1 MRDREISV
9 EQEHL
14 DRVYRRL
21 EEKIHEAEFLMNDA
35 AKRGQ
40 VGTPG
45 ALAERDAQVFR
56 AGIHLNRLNNEF
68 EDFLFGRIDLLLGKD
83 GKKGPD
89 GAYTAVEP
97 AEGAVRDDGTADIAE
112 TLHIG
117 RIGVLDSE
125 YAPLVIDWR
134 APAAAPFYRSTPVD
148 PGRVVRRRVIRS
160 KGRRVLGVEDDLMRP
175 ELKAFLDGGELA
187 VIGDGALMAALGQ
200 ARSHTMRDI
209 VASIQAEQDL
219 VIRAPAASVTYVEG
233 GPGTGKTAVALHR
246 AAYLLY
252 QDRRRYSGGILIVS
266 PTPLL
271 VAYTEGVLPSLG
283 EEGQVAIRAIGSLVD
298 GAEATLYDSP
308 STARAKGSYRM
319 LRVLRK
325 AARGALEL
333 GPAGMLG
340 GADGSGT
347 GAGGGSASGSGASGA
362 DASGA
367 GAGGA
372 DASGTGTG
380 GANGTRS
387 GRSAGNGT
395 GSEMSGAEASGTG
408 VGGANGTRSG
418 RSAGNG
424 TGSEMSGADASGS
437 EAGEAE
443 ASGSGTSGA
452 DASGTGTSG
461 AYGTRS
467 GRSGANGAGAGNG
480 SGVGTA
486 AANGRGSG
494 TAPASSGSASAT
506 APTQLSFG
514 DDGDGESPAAP
525 APVGP
530 PTRLRV
536 VAFGRRLEL
545 EAAELERIRRNALG
559 GTAPVNLL
567 RPRAR
572 KLLLDALW
580 AQSGAATRH
589 TDPEL
594 AAELRSS
601 FDEDVTSED
610 SFIAFLDAWWPE
622 LTPRAVLAAMA
633 DERRLGRWARRIL
646 NPGEVRRVARSLRRD
661 GHSVHDIAM
670 LDELQAILGTPAR
683 PRKKRE
689 LDPLDQLT
697 GLEELM
703 PVREESQRER
713 AERLAQERTEY
724 AHVIVD
730 EAQDLT
736 PMQWR
741 MVGRRGRHA
750 TWTVV
755 GDPAQSSWSDPD
767 EAAEARD
774 EALGTRP
781 RRRFELTV
789 NYRNPAEI
797 AELAAKVLALAMPG
811 SKAPSAVRS
820 TGVEPRF
827 TVVQKSLGETVRA
840 EAARLLDLV
849 DGTVGVVVAMQRR
862 EEAARWL
869 AGLGE
874 RVVALGSLEAK
885 GLEYDAT
892 VVVSPAEIADE
903 SPAGLRVLYVA
914 LTRAT
919 QQLTVV
925 SADRDQPDGSGVPDL
940 LRD

>member
-1 MRDREISV
+1 MAAQVQHSAVGSEQDAQDSVRDREISV
-9 EQEHL
+9 EQAHL

-35 AKRGQ
+35 AQRGQ

-56 AGIHLNRLNNEF
+56 AGVHLNRLNNEF

-97 AEGAVRDDGTADIAE
+97 AEGAVREDNTADIAE

-117 RIGVLDSE
+117 RIGVLDAE

-134 APAAAPFYRSTPVD
+134 APAAAPFYRATPVE

-175 ELKAFLDGGELA
+175 ALTARLDGRELP

-200 ARSHTMRDI
+200 ARGHTMRDI
-209 VASIQAEQDL
+209 VSSIQAEQDL
-219 VIRAPAASVTYVEG
+219 VIRAPAASITYVEG

-252 QDRRRYSGGILIVS
+252 QDRRRYAGGILIVS

-298 GAEATLYDSP
+298 GVEATLYDSP
-308 STARAKGSYRM
+308 SVARAKGSYRM
-319 LRVLRK
+319 LKVLRK

-333 GPAGMLG
+333 GAAVPVDPEEDDDDTPR
-340 GADGSGT
+340 GAVD
-347 GAGGGSASGSGASGA
+347 
-362 DASGA
+362 
-367 GAGGA
+367 
-372 DASGTGTG
+372 
-380 GANGTRS
+380 
-387 GRSAGNGT
+387 
-395 GSEMSGAEASGTG
+395 
-408 VGGANGTRSG
+408 
-418 RSAGNG
+418 
-424 TGSEMSGADASGS
+424 
-437 EAGEAE
+437 
-443 ASGSGTSGA
+443 
-452 DASGTGTSG
+452 
-461 AYGTRS
+461 
-467 GRSGANGAGAGNG
+467 
-480 SGVGTA
+480 
-486 AANGRGSG
+486 
-494 TAPASSGSASAT
+494 
-506 APTQLSFG
+506 
-514 DDGDGESPAAP
+514 
-525 APVGP
+525 

-545 EAAELERIRRNALG
+545 EAAELDRVRRTALG

-580 AQSGAATRH
+580 SKSGAGSRH

-601 FDEDVTSED
+601 FDEDITGED
-610 SFIAFLDAWWPE
+610 AFIGFLDAWWPE
-622 LTPRAVLAAMA
+622 LTPARVLDAMA
-633 DERRLGRWARRIL
+633 DEKRLGRWARRIL
-646 NPGEVRRVARSLRRD
+646 NPGEVRKVARSLKRD
-661 GHSVHDIAM
+661 GRTVHDIAL
-670 LDELQAILGTPAR
+670 LDELQAILGVPAR
-683 PRKKRE
+683 PRRKRE

-697 GLEELM
+697 GLDELM
-703 PVREESQRER
+703 PVREETQRER

-774 EALGTRP
+774 EALGSRP
-781 RRRFELTV
+781 RRRFQLTV

-797 AELAAKVLALAMPG
+797 AELAARVLALAMPG
-811 SKAPSAVRS
+811 AESPRAVRS

-827 TVVQKSLGETVRA
+827 TLVGESLQTAVRA
-840 EAARLLDLV
+840 EAERLLGLV
-849 DGTVGVVVAMQRR
+849 DGTVGVVVAMNRR
-862 EEAARWL
+862 EEARRWL
-869 AGLGE
+869 AGLGD

-925 SADRDQPDGSGVPDL
+925 SGERDEPDAAEVPDL

>member
-1 MRDREISV
+1 
-9 EQEHL
+9 
-14 DRVYRRL
+14 
-21 EEKIHEAEFLMNDA
+21 MNDA

-68 EDFLFGRIDLLLGKD
+68 EDFLFGRIDLLPGKD
-83 GKKGPD
+83 GQKGPD

-97 AEGAVRDDGTADIAE
+97 AEGAVRPDNTADIAE

-117 RIGVLDSE
+117 RIGVLDQE

-175 ELKAFLDGGELA
+175 EIKALLDGRELP

-200 ARSHTMRDI
+200 ARTHTMRDI

-252 QDRRRYSGGILIVS
+252 QDRRRYAGGILIVS

-298 GAEATLYDSP
+298 GAEATLYDAP
-308 STARAKGSYRM
+308 AVARAKGSYRM
-319 LRVLRK
+319 LKVLRK
-325 AARGALEL
+325 AARGALEA
-333 GPAGMLG
+333 GSGGATRADAPAGQLTLDDPDPG
-340 GADGSGT
+340 
-347 GAGGGSASGSGASGA
+347 
-362 DASGA
+362 
-367 GAGGA
+367 
-372 DASGTGTG
+372 
-380 GANGTRS
+380 
-387 GRSAGNGT
+387 
-395 GSEMSGAEASGTG
+395 
-408 VGGANGTRSG
+408 
-418 RSAGNG
+418 
-424 TGSEMSGADASGS
+424 
-437 EAGEAE
+437 
-443 ASGSGTSGA
+443 
-452 DASGTGTSG
+452 
-461 AYGTRS
+461 
-467 GRSGANGAGAGNG
+467 
-480 SGVGTA
+480 
-486 AANGRGSG
+486 
-494 TAPASSGSASAT
+494 PQ
-506 APTQLSFG
+506 APT
-514 DDGDGESPAAP
+514 
-525 APVGP
+525 GP

-545 EAAELERIRRNALG
+545 EAGELDGIRQNVLS
-559 GTAPVNLL
+559 GTAPVNML

-580 AQSGAATRH
+580 SRSGAGGRH

-601 FDEDVTSED
+601 FDEDVSAED
-610 SFIAFLDAWWPE
+610 SFVEFLDAWWPE
-622 LTPRAVLAAMA
+622 LTPKAVLDAMA

-661 GHSVHDIAM
+661 GLSVHDIAM
-670 LDELQAILGTPAR
+670 LDELQSILGTPAR
-683 PRKKRE
+683 PRRRRE
-689 LDPLDQLT
+689 ADPLDLLT

-713 AERLAQERTEY
+713 AERLAQERVEY

-774 EALGTRP
+774 EALGSRP
-781 RRRFELTV
+781 RRRFQLTV

-811 SKAPSAVRS
+811 AESPSAVRS
-820 TGVEPRF
+820 TGVQPRF
-827 TVVQKSLGETVRA
+827 AAVPARESLAKTVRA

-849 DGTVGVVVAMQRR
+849 DGTVGVVVAMNRR
-862 EEAARWL
+862 EEARRWL
-869 AGLGE
+869 AGLGD

-925 SADRDQPDGSGVPDL
+925 SAERDAPDGEGVPDL

>member
-1 MRDREISV
+1 MAAQEAVDTVRDREIGV

-14 DRVYRRL
+14 DQVYRRL

-35 AKRGQ
+35 AQRGQ

-68 EDFLFGRIDLLLGKD
+68 EDFLFGRIDLLYGKD

-89 GAYTAVEP
+89 GAYTSVEP
-97 AEGAVRDDGTADIAE
+97 AEDAVRPDNTADIGE

-117 RIGVLDSE
+117 RIGVLDSD
-125 YAPLVIDWR
+125 YSPLVIDWR

-175 ELKAFLDGGELA
+175 ELRATLDGRELP

-209 VASIQAEQDL
+209 VSSIQAEQDL

-252 QDRRRYSGGILIVS
+252 QDRRRYAGGILIVS

-271 VAYTEGVLPSLG
+271 VSYTEGVLPSLG
-283 EEGQVAIRAIGSLVD
+283 EEGQVAIRAVGSLVD
-298 GAEATLYDSP
+298 GAEATAYDEP
-308 STARAKGSYRM
+308 AAARIKGSSRM
-319 LRVLRK
+319 LHVLRK
-325 AARGALEL
+325 AARGALETPAPRAQLAL
-333 GPAGMLG
+333 GEDED
-340 GADGSGT
+340 GA
-347 GAGGGSASGSGASGA
+347 AAAP
-362 DASGA
+362 
-367 GAGGA
+367 
-372 DASGTGTG
+372 TGTP
-380 GANGTRS
+380 N
-387 GRSAGNGT
+387 
-395 GSEMSGAEASGTG
+395 
-408 VGGANGTRSG
+408 
-418 RSAGNG
+418 
-424 TGSEMSGADASGS
+424 
-437 EAGEAE
+437 
-443 ASGSGTSGA
+443 
-452 DASGTGTSG
+452 
-461 AYGTRS
+461 
-467 GRSGANGAGAGNG
+467 
-480 SGVGTA
+480 
-486 AANGRGSG
+486 
-494 TAPASSGSASAT
+494 
-506 APTQLSFG
+506 
-514 DDGDGESPAAP
+514 
-525 APVGP
+525 
-530 PTRLRV
+530 RLRV
-536 VAFGRRLEL
+536 VAFGRRIEL
-545 EAAELERIRRNALG
+545 EADELRRIRHNVLG

-572 KLLLDALW
+572 RLLLDALY
-580 AQSGAATRH
+580 AKSGAVGRH
-589 TDPEL
+589 SDPEL

-601 FDEDVTSED
+601 FDEDVSTED
-610 SFIAFLDAWWPE
+610 SFLGFLDAWWPE
-622 LTPRAVLAAMA
+622 LTPRGVLDAMA

-646 NPGEVRRVARSLRRD
+646 NPGEVRRLARSLRRREL
-661 GHSVHDIAM
+661 SVHDVAL
-670 LDELQAILGTPAR
+670 LDELHTLLGAPAR

-689 LDPLDQLT
+689 YDPLDQLS

-703 PVREESQRER
+703 PVREETQRER
-713 AERLAQERTEY
+713 AERLAAERTEY

-774 EALGTRP
+774 EALGSRP

-811 SKAPSAVRS
+811 KESPRAVRS

-827 TVVQKSLGETVRA
+827 VPVRETAGKANLAETVRS
-840 EAARLLDLV
+840 EAALLLERV
-849 DGTVGVVVAMQRR
+849 EGTVGVVVAMNRR
-862 EEAARWL
+862 AEAARWL
-869 AGLGE
+869 AELGD

-919 QQLTVV
+919 QQLTVI
-925 SADRDQPDGSGVPDL
+925 AGQGDMPDEAGVPDL

>member
-1 MRDREISV
+1 MR
-9 EQEHL
+9 
-14 DRVYRRL
+14 
-21 EEKIHEAEFLMNDA
+21 
-35 AKRGQ
+35 
-40 VGTPG
+40 
-45 ALAERDAQVFR
+45 
-56 AGIHLNRLNNEF
+56 
-68 EDFLFGRIDLLLGKD
+68 
-83 GKKGPD
+83 PD
-89 GAYTAVEP
+89 NS
-97 AEGAVRDDGTADIAE
+97 ADIAE

-117 RIGVLDSE
+117 RIGVLDAD

-175 ELKAFLDGGELA
+175 ELKAFLGGHELP

-200 ARSHTMRDI
+200 ARGHTMRDI

-252 QDRRRYSGGILIVS
+252 QDRRRYAGGILIVS

-283 EEGQVAIRAIGSLVD
+283 EEGQVAVRAIGSLVD

-308 STARAKGSYRM
+308 SVARAKGSYRM
-319 LRVLRK
+319 LKVVRK

-333 GPAGMLG
+333 N
-340 GADGSGT
+340 D
-347 GAGGGSASGSGASGA
+347 
-362 DASGA
+362 
-367 GAGGA
+367 
-372 DASGTGTG
+372 
-380 GANGTRS
+380 
-387 GRSAGNGT
+387 
-395 GSEMSGAEASGTG
+395 
-408 VGGANGTRSG
+408 
-418 RSAGNG
+418 
-424 TGSEMSGADASGS
+424 
-437 EAGEAE
+437 
-443 ASGSGTSGA
+443 
-452 DASGTGTSG
+452 
-461 AYGTRS
+461 
-467 GRSGANGAGAGNG
+467 
-480 SGVGTA
+480 
-486 AANGRGSG
+486 
-494 TAPASSGSASAT
+494 
-506 APTQLSFG
+506 
-514 DDGDGESPAAP
+514 SPQ
-525 APVGP
+525 
-530 PTRLRV
+530 RLRV
-536 VAFGRRLEL
+536 VALGRRLEL
-545 EAAELERIRRNALG
+545 EAGDLERIRRTALG

-580 AQSGAATRH
+580 ERSGAAGRH

-601 FDEDVTSED
+601 FDEDVASED
-610 SFIAFLDAWWPE
+610 AFVAFLGAWWPE
-622 LTPRAVLAAMA
+622 LTPGAVLAAMA
-633 DERRLGRWARRIL
+633 DERCLGRWARRLL
-646 NPGEVRRVARSLRRD
+646 NPGEVRKVARSLRRD
-661 GHSVHDIAM
+661 GHTVHDIAL

-797 AELAAKVLALAMPG
+797 AGLAARVLALAMPG
-811 SKAPSAVRS
+811 SRSPRAVRS

-827 TVVQKSLGETVRA
+827 AAAGASLGETVRA
-840 EAARLLDLV
+840 EAARLLDRV
-849 DGTVGVVVAMQRR
+849 DGTVGVVVAMNRR
-862 EEAARWL
+862 EEARRWL
-869 AGLGE
+869 AGLGD

-925 SADRDQPDGSGVPDL
+925 SGERDEPDAAGVPDL

>member
-1 MRDREISV
+1 VAAQAQQTSAVDSVQDTAHDSGHDSVREREIGV
-9 EQEHL
+9 EQQHL

-21 EEKIHEAEFLMNDA
+21 EEKIHEAEFLMEDA
-35 AKRGQ
+35 ARRGQ

-56 AGIHLNRLNNEF
+56 AGVHLNRLNNEF
-68 EDFLFGRIDLLLGKD
+68 EDFLFGRIDLLPGKD

-97 AEGAVRDDGTADIAE
+97 AEGAVRPDNTADIAE

-117 RIGVLDSE
+117 RIGVLDQD

-175 ELKAFLDGGELA
+175 ELKAFLDGRELP
-187 VIGDGALMAALGQ
+187 VIGDGALMAALGR

-252 QDRRRYSGGILIVS
+252 QDRRRYAGGILIVS

-283 EEGQVAIRAIGSLVD
+283 EEGQVAIRAIGSLAVD
-298 GAEATLYDSP
+298 AVGAEATLYDSP
-308 STARAKGSYRM
+308 AVARAKGSSRM
-319 LRVLRK
+319 LKVLRK

-333 GPAGMLG
+333 N
-340 GADGSGT
+340 D
-347 GAGGGSASGSGASGA
+347 
-362 DASGA
+362 
-367 GAGGA
+367 
-372 DASGTGTG
+372 
-380 GANGTRS
+380 
-387 GRSAGNGT
+387 
-395 GSEMSGAEASGTG
+395 
-408 VGGANGTRSG
+408 
-418 RSAGNG
+418 
-424 TGSEMSGADASGS
+424 
-437 EAGEAE
+437 
-443 ASGSGTSGA
+443 
-452 DASGTGTSG
+452 
-461 AYGTRS
+461 
-467 GRSGANGAGAGNG
+467 
-480 SGVGTA
+480 
-486 AANGRGSG
+486 
-494 TAPASSGSASAT
+494 
-506 APTQLSFG
+506 
-514 DDGDGESPAAP
+514 SPD
-525 APVGP
+525 
-530 PTRLRV
+530 RLRV
-536 VAFGRRLEL
+536 VAFGRRIEL
-545 EAAELERIRRNALG
+545 EAEELDRIRRTALG

-572 KLLLDALW
+572 RLLLDALW
-580 AQSGAATRH
+580 EKSGAAGRH

-610 SFIAFLDAWWPE
+610 SFTGFLDAWWPE
-622 LTPRAVLAAMA
+622 LTPAAVLAAMA
-633 DERRLGRWARRIL
+633 DEKRLGRWSRRIL
-646 NPGEVRRVARSLRRD
+646 NPGEVRKVARSLKRD
-661 GHSVHDIAM
+661 GRSVHDIAM
-670 LDELQAILGTPAR
+670 LDELNAVLGAPAR

-713 AERLAQERTEY
+713 AERLAQERVEY

-750 TWTVV
+750 TWTIV

-774 EALGTRP
+774 EALGSRP
-781 RRRFELTV
+781 RRRFRLTV

-811 SKAPSAVRS
+811 SESPSAVRS

-827 TVVQKSLGETVRA
+827 AVVGESLGETVRA
-840 EAARLLDLV
+840 EAARLLERV
-849 DGTVGVVVAMQRR
+849 DGTIGVVVAMNRR
-862 EEAARWL
+862 EEARRWL
-869 AGLGE
+869 AGLGD

-925 SADRDQPDGSGVPDL
+925 SGERDEPDAAGVPDL

>member
-1 MRDREISV
+1 MAVQAQQETAVVSVEENAPDSVRDREINV

-35 AKRGQ
+35 AQRGQ

-56 AGIHLNRLNNEF
+56 AGVHLNRLNNEF
-68 EDFLFGRIDLLLGKD
+68 EDFLFGRIDLLLGRD

-97 AEGAVRDDGTADIAE
+97 AEGAVRPDDTADIAE

-117 RIGVLDSE
+117 RIGVLDSD

-175 ELKAFLDGGELA
+175 ELKAFLGGEQLP

-252 QDRRRYSGGILIVS
+252 QDRRRYAGGILIVS

-308 STARAKGSYRM
+308 AVARAKGSYRM
-319 LRVLRK
+319 LKVLRK
-325 AARGALEL
+325 AARGALES
-333 GPAGMLG
+333 G
-340 GADGSGT
+340 GDGGR
-347 GAGGGSASGSGASGA
+347 GAGRPTQPTLDESDAPDAAPGSA
-362 DASGA
+362 
-367 GAGGA
+367 
-372 DASGTGTG
+372 GT
-380 GANGTRS
+380 
-387 GRSAGNGT
+387 
-395 GSEMSGAEASGTG
+395 
-408 VGGANGTRSG
+408 
-418 RSAGNG
+418 
-424 TGSEMSGADASGS
+424 
-437 EAGEAE
+437 
-443 ASGSGTSGA
+443 
-452 DASGTGTSG
+452 
-461 AYGTRS
+461 
-467 GRSGANGAGAGNG
+467 
-480 SGVGTA
+480 
-486 AANGRGSG
+486 
-494 TAPASSGSASAT
+494 
-506 APTQLSFG
+506 
-514 DDGDGESPAAP
+514 
-525 APVGP
+525 

-545 EAAELERIRRNALG
+545 EAGDLDRVRQSALS

-580 AQSGAATRH
+580 ERSGAVGRH
-589 TDPEL
+589 SDPEL

-601 FDEDVTSED
+601 FDEDVSTED
-610 SFIAFLDAWWPE
+610 AFIAFLDAWWPE
-622 LTPRAVLAAMA
+622 LTPQSVLRAMA

-646 NPGEVRRVARSLRRD
+646 NPGEVRKVARSLKRD
-661 GHSVHDIAM
+661 GLSVHDIAM
-670 LDELQAILGTPAR
+670 LDELQALLGVPAR
-683 PRKKRE
+683 PRKRRE

-703 PVREESQRER
+703 PVREETQRER

-781 RRRFELTV
+781 RRRFQLTV

-811 SKAPSAVRS
+811 AESPSAVRS
-820 TGVEPRF
+820 TGVVPRF
-827 TVVQKSLGETVRA
+827 TAVRGSLASTVRA
-840 EAARLLDLV
+840 EAERLLERV
-849 DGTVGVVVAMQRR
+849 DGTVGVVVAMNRR
-862 EEAARWL
+862 EEARRWL
-869 AGLGE
+869 AGLGD

-925 SADRDQPDGSGVPDL
+925 SGDRDEPDANGVPDL

>member
-1 MRDREISV
+1 MPSGTRDREISV

-14 DRVYRRL
+14 DQVYRRL
-21 EEKIHEAEFLMNDA
+21 EEKIHEAEFLMDDA
-35 AKRGQ
+35 AKRSQ

-56 AGIHLNRLNNEF
+56 AGVHLNRLNNEF
-68 EDFLFGRIDLLLGKD
+68 EDFLFGRIDLLQGKD

-97 AEGAVRDDGTADIAE
+97 AEGAVREDESGKYAEIAE

-117 RIGVLDSE
+117 RIGVLDADYS
-125 YAPLVIDWR
+125 PLVIDWR

-160 KGRRVLGVEDDLMRP
+160 KGRKVLGVEDDLMRP
-175 ELKAFLDGGELA
+175 ELTARLDGEVLP

-200 ARSHTMRDI
+200 ARGHSMRDI
-209 VASIQAEQDL
+209 VASIQAEQDM

-252 QDRRRYSGGILIVS
+252 QDRRRYAGGILIVS

-283 EEGQVAIRAIGSLVD
+283 EEGQVAIRAVGSLMEGV
-298 GAEATLYDSP
+298 EATEYDSP
-308 STARAKGSYRM
+308 AVARAKGSSRM
-319 LRVLRK
+319 LQVLRR
-325 AARGALEL
+325 AARGALE
-333 GPAGMLG
+333 
-340 GADGSGT
+340 
-347 GAGGGSASGSGASGA
+347 
-362 DASGA
+362 
-367 GAGGA
+367 
-372 DASGTGTG
+372 
-380 GANGTRS
+380 
-387 GRSAGNGT
+387 
-395 GSEMSGAEASGTG
+395 
-408 VGGANGTRSG
+408 
-418 RSAGNG
+418 
-424 TGSEMSGADASGS
+424 
-437 EAGEAE
+437 
-443 ASGSGTSGA
+443 
-452 DASGTGTSG
+452 
-461 AYGTRS
+461 
-467 GRSGANGAGAGNG
+467 
-480 SGVGTA
+480 GTA
-486 AANGRGSG
+486 TANVPVAAPQDG
-494 TAPASSGSASAT
+494 
-506 APTQLSFG
+506 QLSFG
-514 DDGDGESPAAP
+514 EDDDEPAGPRP
-525 APVGP
+525 ASA

-545 EAAELERIRRNALG
+545 DAEQLDRIRRNALS

-580 AQSGAATRH
+580 SQSGSAGRH

-601 FDEDVTSED
+601 FDDDITSED
-610 SFIAFLDAWWPE
+610 DFIHFLDAWWPE
-622 LTPRAVLAAMA
+622 LTPRGVLTAMS
-633 DERRLGRWARRIL
+633 DEKRLGRWARRIL
-646 NPGEVRRVARSLRRD
+646 NPGEVRKVARSLRRD
-661 GHSVHDIAM
+661 ALSVHDVAL
-670 LDELQAILGTPAR
+670 LDELQALLGTPYR
-683 PRKKRE
+683 PKKKRE
-689 LDPLDQLT
+689 LDPLDLLT
-697 GLEELM
+697 GLQELM
-703 PVREESQRER
+703 PQREESQRER
-713 AERLAQERTEY
+713 AERLAAERTEY

-767 EAAEARD
+767 EAGAARD
-774 EALGTRP
+774 EALGSRP

-797 AELAAKVLALAMPG
+797 ADLAAKVLALAMPG
-811 SKAPSAVRS
+811 AESPSAVRS

-827 TVVQKSLGETVRA
+827 AVVRDRDLAASVRE
-840 EAARLLDLV
+840 EAARLLERV
-849 DGTVGVVVAMQRR
+849 DGTVGVVVAMNRR
-862 EEAARWL
+862 EQAARWL
-869 AGLGE
+869 AGLGG

-892 VVVSPAEIADE
+892 LVVSPAEIADE

-919 QQLTVV
+919 QQLTVL
-925 SADRDQPDGSGVPDL
+925 SGERDEPDEDGVPDL

>member
-1 MRDREISV
+1 M
-9 EQEHL
+9 
-14 DRVYRRL
+14 YRRL

-35 AKRGQ
+35 AQRGQ

-56 AGIHLNRLNNEF
+56 AGVHLNRLNNEF
-68 EDFLFGRIDLLLGKD
+68 EDFLFGRIDLLTGKD

-97 AEGAVRDDGTADIAE
+97 AEGAVREDDTADIAE

-117 RIGVLDSE
+117 RIGVLDQD

-160 KGRRVLGVEDDLMRP
+160 KGRKVLGVEDDLMRP
-175 ELKAFLDGGELA
+175 ELTAFLDGQELP

-252 QDRRRYSGGILIVS
+252 QDRRRYAGGILIVS

-283 EEGQVAIRAIGSLVD
+283 EEGQVAIRAIGSLVE
-298 GAEATLYDSP
+298 GNEAALYDAP
-308 STARAKGSYRM
+308 SVARAKGSYRM
-319 LRVLRK
+319 LKVLRK

-333 GPAGMLG
+333 N
-340 GADGSGT
+340 
-347 GAGGGSASGSGASGA
+347 
-362 DASGA
+362 DA
-367 GAGGA
+367 
-372 DASGTGTG
+372 
-380 GANGTRS
+380 
-387 GRSAGNGT
+387 
-395 GSEMSGAEASGTG
+395 
-408 VGGANGTRSG
+408 
-418 RSAGNG
+418 
-424 TGSEMSGADASGS
+424 
-437 EAGEAE
+437 
-443 ASGSGTSGA
+443 
-452 DASGTGTSG
+452 
-461 AYGTRS
+461 
-467 GRSGANGAGAGNG
+467 
-480 SGVGTA
+480 
-486 AANGRGSG
+486 
-494 TAPASSGSASAT
+494 
-506 APTQLSFG
+506 
-514 DDGDGESPAAP
+514 
-525 APVGP
+525 

-545 EAAELERIRRNALG
+545 EAQELEGIRRAALG

-580 AQSGAATRH
+580 EQSGSANRH

-601 FDEDVTSED
+601 FDEDITSED
-610 SFIAFLDAWWPE
+610 AFIAFLDAWWPE
-622 LTPRAVLAAMA
+622 LTPAAVLDAMT

-646 NPGEVRRVARSLRRD
+646 NPGEVRKVARSLKRD
-661 GHSVHDIAM
+661 GRSVHDIAL
-670 LDELQAILGTPAR
+670 LDELQAILGAPAR

-767 EAAEARD
+767 EAAQARD
-774 EALGTRP
+774 EALGSRP
-781 RRRFELTV
+781 RRRFQLTV

-797 AELAAKVLALAMPG
+797 ADLAAKVLALAMPG
-811 SKAPSAVRS
+811 SESPKAVRS

-827 TVVQKSLGETVRA
+827 SVVADMLGETVRD
-840 EAARLLDLV
+840 EAARLLERV

-862 EEAARWL
+862 AEARRWL
-869 AGLGE
+869 AGLGD

-925 SADRDQPDGSGVPDL
+925 SAERDEPDAAGVPDL

>member
-1 MRDREISV
+1 MAAQAHTSAVGSVHDSVRDREISV

-56 AGIHLNRLNNEF
+56 AGVHLNRLNNEF

-97 AEGAVRDDGTADIAE
+97 AEGAVRPDNTADIAE

-117 RIGVLDSE
+117 RIGVLDQD

-175 ELKAFLDGGELA
+175 ELTAYLDGRELP

-200 ARSHTMRDI
+200 ARTHSMRDI
-209 VASIQAEQDL
+209 VASIQAEQDM

-252 QDRRRYSGGILIVS
+252 QDRRRYAGGILIVS

-283 EEGQVAIRAIGSLVD
+283 EEGQVAIRALGSLVD

-308 STARAKGSYRM
+308 ATARAKGSSRM
-319 LRVLRK
+319 LKVLRK
-325 AARGALEL
+325 AARGALER
-333 GPAGMLG
+333 P
-340 GADGSGT
+340 
-347 GAGGGSASGSGASGA
+347 
-362 DASGA
+362 DA
-367 GAGGA
+367 
-372 DASGTGTG
+372 
-380 GANGTRS
+380 
-387 GRSAGNGT
+387 
-395 GSEMSGAEASGTG
+395 
-408 VGGANGTRSG
+408 
-418 RSAGNG
+418 
-424 TGSEMSGADASGS
+424 
-437 EAGEAE
+437 
-443 ASGSGTSGA
+443 
-452 DASGTGTSG
+452 
-461 AYGTRS
+461 
-467 GRSGANGAGAGNG
+467 
-480 SGVGTA
+480 
-486 AANGRGSG
+486 
-494 TAPASSGSASAT
+494 
-506 APTQLSFG
+506 
-514 DDGDGESPAAP
+514 
-525 APVGP
+525 

-536 VAFGRRLEL
+536 VAFNRRLEL
-545 EAAELERIRRNALG
+545 EAEELDRVRRAALG

-580 AQSGAATRH
+580 EKSGAAGRH

-601 FDEDVTSED
+601 FDEDVTGED
-610 SFIAFLDAWWPE
+610 SFTEFLDAWWPE
-622 LTPRAVLAAMA
+622 LTPAQVLAAMA
-633 DERRLGRWARRIL
+633 DERRLGRWARRVL

-661 GHSVHDIAM
+661 GLSVHDIAL
-670 LDELQAILGTPAR
+670 LDELQAVLGVPAR
-683 PRKKRE
+683 PKKKRE

-703 PVREESQRER
+703 PVREETQRER
-713 AERLAQERTEY
+713 AERLAAERVEY

-781 RRRFELTV
+781 RRRFQLTV

-797 AELAAKVLALAMPG
+797 AELASKVLALAMPG
-811 SKAPSAVRS
+811 SQAPTAVRS
-820 TGVEPRF
+820 TGVRPRF
-827 TVVQKSLGETVRA
+827 SVVSDSLEKTVRA
-840 EAARLLDLV
+840 EAERLRGAV

-862 EEAARWL
+862 EEARRWL
-869 AGLGE
+869 AGLGD

-925 SADRDQPDGSGVPDL
+925 SGERDEPDADGVPDL

>member
-1 MRDREISV
+1 MAAQVQQETALGPVGKCAQDSLRDREISV

-97 AEGAVRDDGTADIAE
+97 AEGAVRPDNTADIAE

-117 RIGVLDSE
+117 RIGVLDAE

-175 ELKAFLDGGELA
+175 ELRASLDGHELP

-200 ARSHTMRDI
+200 ARTHTMRDI

-252 QDRRRYSGGILIVS
+252 QDRRRYAGGILIVS

-308 STARAKGSYRM
+308 SVARAKGSYRM
-319 LRVLRK
+319 LKVLRK
-325 AARGALEL
+325 AARGALDL
-333 GPAGMLG
+333 G
-340 GADGSGT
+340 
-347 GAGGGSASGSGASGA
+347 
-362 DASGA
+362 DA
-367 GAGGA
+367 
-372 DASGTGTG
+372 
-380 GANGTRS
+380 
-387 GRSAGNGT
+387 
-395 GSEMSGAEASGTG
+395 
-408 VGGANGTRSG
+408 
-418 RSAGNG
+418 
-424 TGSEMSGADASGS
+424 
-437 EAGEAE
+437 
-443 ASGSGTSGA
+443 
-452 DASGTGTSG
+452 
-461 AYGTRS
+461 
-467 GRSGANGAGAGNG
+467 
-480 SGVGTA
+480 
-486 AANGRGSG
+486 
-494 TAPASSGSASAT
+494 
-506 APTQLSFG
+506 
-514 DDGDGESPAAP
+514 
-525 APVGP
+525 

-545 EAAELERIRRNALG
+545 EADELERIRRNALS

-580 AQSGAATRH
+580 AQSGAAGRH
-589 TDPEL
+589 ADPEL

-601 FDEDVTSED
+601 FDEDITSED
-610 SFIAFLDAWWPE
+610 SFAAFLDAWWPE
-622 LTPRAVLAAMA
+622 LTPGAVLDAMA

-646 NPGEVRRVARSLRRD
+646 NPGEVRRVARSLKRD
-661 GHSVHDIAM
+661 GLSVHDVAM
-670 LDELQAILGTPAR
+670 LDELQAVLGLPAR
-683 PRKKRE
+683 PKKKRD

-713 AERLAQERTEY
+713 AERLAAERTEY

-781 RRRFELTV
+781 RRRFTLTV

-797 AELAAKVLALAMPG
+797 AELASKVLALAMPG
-811 SKAPSAVRS
+811 SESPSAVRS

-827 TVVQKSLGETVRA
+827 SLVRDSLARTVRQ

-849 DGTVGVVVAMQRR
+849 DGTVGVVVAMNRR

-869 AGLGE
+869 AGLGD

-925 SADRDQPDGSGVPDL
+925 SDERDEPDAAGVPDL

>member
-1 MRDREISV
+1 MADVREREISV

-14 DRVYRRL
+14 DQVYRRL

-56 AGIHLNRLNNEF
+56 AGVHLNRLNNEF

-97 AEGAVRDDGTADIAE
+97 AEGVVRTEESGTYADIAE

-117 RIGVLDSE
+117 RIGVLDADYS
-125 YAPLVIDWR
+125 PLVIDWR

-160 KGRRVLGVEDDLMRP
+160 KGRKVLGVEDDLMRP
-175 ELKAFLDGGELA
+175 ELTAFLDGEALP
-187 VIGDGALMAALGQ
+187 VVGDGALMAALGQ
-200 ARSHTMRDI
+200 ARSHSMRDI

-252 QDRRRYSGGILIVS
+252 QDRRRYAGGILIVS

-283 EEGQVAIRAIGSLVD
+283 EEGQVAIRAVGSLVD
-298 GAEATLYDSP
+298 GTEATVYDSP
-308 STARAKGSYRM
+308 AVARVKGSSRM
-319 LRVLRK
+319 LKVLRR
-325 AARGALEL
+325 AARGALERD
-333 GPAGMLG
+333 GAVPA
-340 GADGSGT
+340 
-347 GAGGGSASGSGASGA
+347 ASGRPA
-362 DASGA
+362 
-367 GAGGA
+367 
-372 DASGTGTG
+372 
-380 GANGTRS
+380 ANTQQLAFG
-387 GRSAGNGT
+387 
-395 GSEMSGAEASGTG
+395 EE
-408 VGGANGTRSG
+408 
-418 RSAGNG
+418 
-424 TGSEMSGADASGS
+424 EP
-437 EAGEAE
+437 EAE
-443 ASGSGTSGA
+443 AAKGT
-452 DASGTGTSG
+452 
-461 AYGTRS
+461 
-467 GRSGANGAGAGNG
+467 
-480 SGVGTA
+480 
-486 AANGRGSG
+486 
-494 TAPASSGSASAT
+494 
-506 APTQLSFG
+506 
-514 DDGDGESPAAP
+514 
-525 APVGP
+525 

-545 EAAELERIRRNALG
+545 DAGQLDRIRQSALG

-580 AQSGAATRH
+580 DQSGSAGRH
-589 TDPEL
+589 DDPEL

-601 FDEDVTSED
+601 FDDDITSED
-610 SFIAFLDAWWPE
+610 DFIAFLDAWWPE
-622 LTPRAVLAAMA
+622 LTPRGVLSAMG
-633 DERRLGRWARRIL
+633 DERSLNRWSRRVL
-646 NPGEVRRVARSLRRD
+646 NPGEARKVARSLRRD
-661 GHSVHDIAM
+661 ALSVHDVAL
-670 LDELQAILGTPAR
+670 LDELQAILGTPHR
-683 PRKKRE
+683 PRKKKD
-689 LDPLDQLT
+689 LDPLDLLT
-697 GLEELM
+697 GLDELM
-703 PVREESQRER
+703 PQREESQRER
-713 AERLAQERTEY
+713 AERLAAERTEY

-755 GDPAQSSWSDPD
+755 GDPAQSSWSSPD
-767 EAAEARD
+767 EAAAARD
-774 EALGTRP
+774 EALGSRP
-781 RRRFELTV
+781 RRRFTLTV

-797 AELAAKVLALAMPG
+797 ADLAAKVLALAMPG
-811 SKAPSAVRS
+811 AESPSAVRS
-820 TGVEPRF
+820 TGIEPRF
-827 TVVQKSLGETVRA
+827 AVVRGGDLGRSVRD
-840 EAARLLDLV
+840 EAARLLERV
-849 DGTVGVVVAMQRR
+849 EGTVGVVVAMNRR
-862 EEAARWL
+862 EQAARWL

-892 VVVSPAEIADE
+892 LVVSPAEIADE

-919 QQLTVV
+919 QQLTVL
-925 SADRDQPDGSGVPDL
+925 SGERDEPDGEGVPDL
-940 LRD
+940 LRE

>member
-1 MRDREISV
+1 MAAQDAAVDTASGTAESAVDSVREREIAG
-9 EQEHL
+9 EQVHL
-14 DRVYRRL
+14 DQVYRRL

-56 AGIHLNRLNNEF
+56 AGVHLNRLNNEF

-89 GAYTAVEP
+89 GAYTSVDP
-97 AEGAVRDDGTADIAE
+97 AEDAVRPDGTADIAE

-117 RIGVLDSE
+117 RIGVLDSD
-125 YAPLVIDWR
+125 YSPLVIDWR

-160 KGRRVLGVEDDLMRP
+160 KGRKVLGVEDDLMRP
-175 ELKAFLDGGELA
+175 ELRATLNGAELP

-252 QDRRRYSGGILIVS
+252 QDRRRYAGGILIVS

-283 EEGQVAIRAIGSLVD
+283 EEGQVAIRAVGNLVD
-298 GAEATLYDSP
+298 GAEATEYDDP
-308 STARAKGSYRM
+308 AVARIKGSSRM
-319 LRVLRK
+319 LHVLRR
-325 AARGALEL
+325 AARGALE
-333 GPAGMLG
+333 GPGEQPRRSRRRGGEQLALG
-340 GADGSGT
+340 GD
-347 GAGGGSASGSGASGA
+347 
-362 DASGA
+362 
-367 GAGGA
+367 
-372 DASGTGTG
+372 
-380 GANGTRS
+380 
-387 GRSAGNGT
+387 
-395 GSEMSGAEASGTG
+395 E
-408 VGGANGTRSG
+408 
-418 RSAGNG
+418 
-424 TGSEMSGADASGS
+424 
-437 EAGEAE
+437 
-443 ASGSGTSGA
+443 
-452 DASGTGTSG
+452 
-461 AYGTRS
+461 
-467 GRSGANGAGAGNG
+467 
-480 SGVGTA
+480 
-486 AANGRGSG
+486 
-494 TAPASSGSASAT
+494 APA
-506 APTQLSFG
+506 Q
-514 DDGDGESPAAP
+514 
-525 APVGP
+525 
-530 PTRLRV
+530 RLRV
-536 VAFGRRLEL
+536 VAFGARIEL
-545 EAAELERIRRNALG
+545 EGEELRRIRQNVLG

-572 KLLLDALW
+572 RLLLDALW
-580 AQSGAATRH
+580 SKSGANGRTADISRG
-589 TDPEL
+589 DPEL

-601 FDEDVTSED
+601 FDDDIASED
-610 SFIAFLDAWWPE
+610 SFITFLDAWWPE
-622 LTPRAVLAAMA
+622 LTPRGVLAAMA
-633 DERRLGRWARRIL
+633 DEKRLSRWARRVL
-646 NPGEVRRVARSLRRD
+646 NQGEVRRLARSLARTAD
-661 GHSVHDIAM
+661 GAFSVHDVAL
-670 LDELQAILGTPAR
+670 LDELETLLGAPAR
-683 PRKKRE
+683 PKKKRE
-689 LDPLDQLT
+689 YDPLDALT

-703 PVREESQRER
+703 PHREETQRER
-713 AERLAQERTEY
+713 AERLASERTEY

-741 MVGRRGRHA
+741 MVGRRGRTA

-774 EALGTRP
+774 EALGSRP

-811 SKAPSAVRS
+811 MKSPAAVRS
-820 TGVEPRF
+820 TGVQPRF
-827 TVVQKSLGETVRA
+827 AVVRDGDLARSVRE
-840 EAARLLDLV
+840 EAARLLDRV
-849 DGTVGVVVAMQRR
+849 DGTVGVVVAMRRR
-862 EEAARWL
+862 EQAARWL
-869 AGLGE
+869 AGLGD

-925 SADRDQPDGSGVPDL
+925 SGERDEPDTDGVPDL

>member
-1 MRDREISV
+1 MAAQVQQSAVGSVHGAHDSVRDREISV

-35 AKRGQ
+35 AQRGQ

-97 AEGAVRDDGTADIAE
+97 AEGAVREDGTADIAE

-117 RIGVLDSE
+117 RIGVLDAD

-175 ELKAFLDGGELA
+175 ELTARLDGRQLA

-209 VASIQAEQDL
+209 VSSIQAEQDL

-308 STARAKGSYRM
+308 SVARAKGSYRM
-319 LRVLRK
+319 LKVLRK

-333 GPAGMLG
+333 GTPAPAEQL
-340 GADGSGT
+340 ALDAPDEDEDT
-347 GAGGGSASGSGASGA
+347 G
-362 DASGA
+362 
-367 GAGGA
+367 
-372 DASGTGTG
+372 
-380 GANGTRS
+380 RW
-387 GRSAGNGT
+387 
-395 GSEMSGAEASGTG
+395 
-408 VGGANGTRSG
+408 
-418 RSAGNG
+418 
-424 TGSEMSGADASGS
+424 
-437 EAGEAE
+437 
-443 ASGSGTSGA
+443 
-452 DASGTGTSG
+452 
-461 AYGTRS
+461 
-467 GRSGANGAGAGNG
+467 
-480 SGVGTA
+480 TA
-486 AANGRGSG
+486 AA
-494 TAPASSGSASAT
+494 T
-506 APTQLSFG
+506 
-514 DDGDGESPAAP
+514 
-525 APVGP
+525 

-545 EAAELERIRRNALG
+545 EAADLDRVRRTALG

-580 AQSGAATRH
+580 AQSGGAARH
-589 TDPEL
+589 SDPEL

-610 SFIAFLDAWWPE
+610 SFTGFLDAWWPE
-622 LTPRAVLAAMA
+622 LTPRQVLAAMA
-633 DERRLGRWARRIL
+633 DEKRLGRWARRIL
-646 NPGEVRRVARSLRRD
+646 NPGEVRKVARSLKRD
-661 GHSVHDIAM
+661 GHSVHDIAL
-670 LDELQAILGTPAR
+670 LDELQAILGVPAR

-781 RRRFELTV
+781 RRRFQLTV

-797 AELAAKVLALAMPG
+797 AELAARVLALAMPG

-827 TVVQKSLGETVRA
+827 VTTNNGHSTVVPDSLERTVRA
-840 EAARLLDLV
+840 EAERLLDLV
-849 DGTVGVVVAMQRR
+849 DGTVGVVVAMNRR
-862 EEAARWL
+862 QEARRWL
-869 AGLGE
+869 AGLGD

-925 SADRDQPDGSGVPDL
+925 SGDRDEPDAAGVPDL

>member
-1 MRDREISV
+1 MRD
-9 EQEHL
+9 
-14 DRVYRRL
+14 
-21 EEKIHEAEFLMNDA
+21 A
-35 AKRGQ
+35 AQRGH

-56 AGIHLNRLNNEF
+56 AGVHLNRLHHEY

-97 AEGAVRDDGTADIAE
+97 AEGAVRPDNTADIAE

-117 RIGVLDSE
+117 RIGVLDE
-125 YAPLVIDWR
+125 DYAPLVIDWR

-160 KGRRVLGVEDDLMRP
+160 KGRRVRSVEDDLMRP
-175 ELKAFLDGGELA
+175 ELKASLDGRELA

-200 ARSHTMRDI
+200 ARTHTMRDI

-252 QDRRRYSGGILIVS
+252 QDRRRYAGGILIVS

-298 GAEATLYDSP
+298 GAEATVYDSP
-308 STARAKGSYRM
+308 AVARIKGSYRM
-319 LRVLRK
+319 LKVLRK

-333 GPAGMLG
+333 N
-340 GADGSGT
+340 
-347 GAGGGSASGSGASGA
+347 
-362 DASGA
+362 DA
-367 GAGGA
+367 
-372 DASGTGTG
+372 
-380 GANGTRS
+380 
-387 GRSAGNGT
+387 
-395 GSEMSGAEASGTG
+395 
-408 VGGANGTRSG
+408 
-418 RSAGNG
+418 
-424 TGSEMSGADASGS
+424 
-437 EAGEAE
+437 
-443 ASGSGTSGA
+443 
-452 DASGTGTSG
+452 
-461 AYGTRS
+461 
-467 GRSGANGAGAGNG
+467 
-480 SGVGTA
+480 
-486 AANGRGSG
+486 
-494 TAPASSGSASAT
+494 P
-506 APTQLSFG
+506 Q
-514 DDGDGESPAAP
+514 
-525 APVGP
+525 
-530 PTRLRV
+530 RLRV

-545 EAAELERIRRNALG
+545 EAEELAGIRRTALG

-580 AQSGAATRH
+580 ERSGAGNRH

-601 FDEDVTSED
+601 FDEDITSED
-610 SFIAFLDAWWPE
+610 DFTAFLDAWWPE
-622 LTPRAVLAAMA
+622 LTPAAVLDAMA
-633 DERRLGRWARRIL
+633 DERRLGRWARRVL
-646 NPGEVRRVARSLRRD
+646 NPGEVRKLARALQRD
-661 GHSVHDIAM
+661 GRSVHDIAM
-670 LDELQAILGTPAR
+670 LDELQAILGAPAR

-689 LDPLDQLT
+689 IDPLDQLT

-703 PVREESQRER
+703 PVREETQRER
-713 AERLAQERTEY
+713 AERLAQERVEY

-750 TWTVV
+750 TWTIV

-767 EAAEARD
+767 EAARARD

-789 NYRNPAEI
+789 NYRNPSEI

-811 SKAPSAVRS
+811 SRSPRAVRS

-827 TVVQKSLGETVRA
+827 AVAGRTLGDTVRA
-840 EAARLLDLV
+840 EAARLLERV
-849 DGTVGVVVAMQRR
+849 DGTVGVVVAMRRR
-862 EEAARWL
+862 EEARRWL
-869 AGLGE
+869 DGLGD

-925 SADRDQPDGSGVPDL
+925 SAERDEPDAEGVPDL

>member
-1 MRDREISV
+1 MAAQAQQDSAVESVHGAGHGAGHGAARDAAHDSVRDEEIRG

-21 EEKIHEAEFLMNDA
+21 EEKIHEAEFLMHDA

-97 AEGAVRDDGTADIAE
+97 AEGAVRHDNTADIAE

-117 RIGVLDSE
+117 RIGVLDEDYS
-125 YAPLVIDWR
+125 PLVIDWR

-175 ELKAFLDGGELA
+175 ELTAFLDSRELP
-187 VIGDGALMAALGQ
+187 VIGDGALMAALGR
-200 ARSHTMRDI
+200 ARTHTMRDI

-252 QDRRRYSGGILIVS
+252 QDRRRYAGGILIVS

-283 EEGQVAIRAIGSLVD
+283 EEGQVAIRAIGSLVE

-308 STARAKGSYRM
+308 SVARAKGSYRM

-333 GPAGMLG
+333 GPA
-340 GADGSGT
+340 
-347 GAGGGSASGSGASGA
+347 AGGP
-362 DASGA
+362 GA
-367 GAGGA
+367 GA
-372 DASGTGTG
+372 
-380 GANGTRS
+380 
-387 GRSAGNGT
+387 AGP
-395 GSEMSGAEASGTG
+395 
-408 VGGANGTRSG
+408 V
-418 RSAGNG
+418 
-424 TGSEMSGADASGS
+424 
-437 EAGEAE
+437 
-443 ASGSGTSGA
+443 
-452 DASGTGTSG
+452 
-461 AYGTRS
+461 
-467 GRSGANGAGAGNG
+467 
-480 SGVGTA
+480 A
-486 AANGRGSG
+486 AAPVGQLALGDDTEG
-494 TAPASSGSASAT
+494 DAAPQ
-506 APTQLSFG
+506 APT
-514 DDGDGESPAAP
+514 
-525 APVGP
+525 GP

-545 EAAELERIRRNALG
+545 EGPELDRVRRTALG

-580 AQSGAATRH
+580 ERSGAGARH

-610 SFIAFLDAWWPE
+610 SFTAFLDAWWPE
-622 LTPRAVLAAMA
+622 LTPRGVLAAMA
-633 DERRLGRWARRIL
+633 DERRLGRWARRVL
-646 NPGEVRRVARSLRRD
+646 NPGEIRRVARSLKRD
-661 GHSVHDIAM
+661 GYSVHDIAM

-713 AERLAQERTEY
+713 VERLAQERTEY

-789 NYRNPAEI
+789 NYRNPAEV

-811 SKAPSAVRS
+811 SQAPSAVRS
-820 TGVEPRF
+820 TGVQPRF
-827 TVVQKSLGETVRA
+827 AVVRDSMASTVRA
-840 EAARLLDLV
+840 EAERLLDRV
-849 DGTVGVVVAMQRR
+849 DGTVGVVVAMNRR
-862 EEAARWL
+862 EEARRWL
-869 AGLGE
+869 AGLGD

-892 VVVSPAEIADE
+892 LVVSPAEIADE

-925 SADRDQPDGSGVPDL
+925 SAERDEPDAAGVPDL

>member
-1 MRDREISV
+1 MAAQAQQETALGSVRTSVQNDSVKDDSVRDLEIAV

-21 EEKIHEAEFLMNDA
+21 EEKIHEAEFLMHDA
-35 AKRGQ
+35 AQRGH

-83 GKKGPD
+83 GVKGPD

-97 AEGAVRDDGTADIAE
+97 ADGAVREDNTADIAE

-117 RIGVLDSE
+117 RIGVLDAE

-175 ELKAFLDGGELA
+175 QVKASLDGRELP

-209 VASIQAEQDL
+209 VASIQAEQDM

-252 QDRRRYSGGILIVS
+252 QDRRRYAGGILIVS

-298 GAEATLYDSP
+298 GVGATLYDSP
-308 STARAKGSYRM
+308 AVARAKGSYRM

-325 AARGALEL
+325 AARGALEA
-333 GPAGMLG
+333 PAG
-340 GADGSGT
+340 A
-347 GAGGGSASGSGASGA
+347 AGGHSGQLALGEP
-362 DASGA
+362 DA
-367 GAGGA
+367 
-372 DASGTGTG
+372 
-380 GANGTRS
+380 
-387 GRSAGNGT
+387 
-395 GSEMSGAEASGTG
+395 
-408 VGGANGTRSG
+408 V
-418 RSAGNG
+418 
-424 TGSEMSGADASGS
+424 
-437 EAGEAE
+437 
-443 ASGSGTSGA
+443 
-452 DASGTGTSG
+452 
-461 AYGTRS
+461 
-467 GRSGANGAGAGNG
+467 
-480 SGVGTA
+480 
-486 AANGRGSG
+486 
-494 TAPASSGSASAT
+494 PA
-506 APTQLSFG
+506 
-514 DDGDGESPAAP
+514 
-525 APVGP
+525 GP

-545 EAAELERIRRNALG
+545 ESAELDRIKNNALG

-572 KLLLDALW
+572 RLLLDALW
-580 AQSGAATRH
+580 AKSGAGTRH
-589 TDPEL
+589 SDPEL
-594 AAELRSS
+594 SAELRSS

-610 SFIAFLDAWWPE
+610 SFLAFLDAWWPE
-622 LTPRAVLAAMA
+622 LTPRGVLAAMA

-646 NPGEVRRVARSLRRD
+646 NPGEVRRVARSLKRD
-661 GHSVHDIAM
+661 GFSVHDVAM
-670 LDELQAILGTPAR
+670 LDELEAIVGAPAR
-683 PRKKRE
+683 PRKRRDP
-689 LDPLDQLT
+689 DPLDHLT

-703 PVREESQRER
+703 PHREETQRER

-781 RRRFELTV
+781 RRRFTLTV

-797 AELAAKVLALAMPG
+797 AELASKVLALAMPG
-811 SKAPSAVRS
+811 SESPSAVRS

-827 TVVQKSLGETVRA
+827 AVVRDSLARTVRA
-840 EAARLLDLV
+840 EAAHLLDRV
-849 DGTVGVVVAMQRR
+849 DGTVGVVVAMNRR

-869 AGLGE
+869 AGLGD

-925 SADRDQPDGSGVPDL
+925 SSDRDVPDANGVPDL

>member
-1 MRDREISV
+1 MAVQAQQETAVGSVRHSAPDSVRDREIGI

-14 DRVYRRL
+14 DQVYRRL
-21 EEKIHEAEFLMNDA
+21 EEKIHEAEFLMHDA

-56 AGIHLNRLNNEF
+56 AGVHLNRLNNEF
-68 EDFLFGRIDLLLGKD
+68 EDFLFGRIDLLAGKD

-97 AEGAVRDDGTADIAE
+97 AEGAVRPDNTADIAE

-117 RIGVLDSE
+117 RIGVLDSD
-125 YAPLVIDWR
+125 YSPLVIDWR

-175 ELKAFLDGGELA
+175 ELTAVLDGGELP

-252 QDRRRYSGGILIVS
+252 QDRRRYAGGILIVS

-308 STARAKGSYRM
+308 AVARAKGSHRM
-319 LRVLRK
+319 LKVLRK
-325 AARGALEL
+325 AARGALES
-333 GPAGMLG
+333 G
-340 GADGSGT
+340 G
-347 GAGGGSASGSGASGA
+347 
-362 DASGA
+362 
-367 GAGGA
+367 
-372 DASGTGTG
+372 
-380 GANGTRS
+380 R
-387 GRSAGNGT
+387 
-395 GSEMSGAEASGTG
+395 
-408 VGGANGTRSG
+408 
-418 RSAGNG
+418 
-424 TGSEMSGADASGS
+424 
-437 EAGEAE
+437 
-443 ASGSGTSGA
+443 
-452 DASGTGTSG
+452 
-461 AYGTRS
+461 
-467 GRSGANGAGAGNG
+467 
-480 SGVGTA
+480 A
-486 AANGRGSG
+486 AA
-494 TAPASSGSASAT
+494 
-506 APTQLSFG
+506 QLTL
-514 DDGDGESPAAP
+514 GEPDEAP
-525 APVGP
+525 APSVT

-545 EAAELERIRRNALG
+545 EAADLDRVRQSALS

-580 AQSGAATRH
+580 ERSGAAGRH
-589 TDPEL
+589 SDPEL

-601 FDEDVTSED
+601 FDEDVTTED

-622 LTPRAVLAAMA
+622 LTPEAILTAMA

-646 NPGEVRRVARSLRRD
+646 NPGEVRKVARALKRD
-661 GHSVHDIAM
+661 GRSVHDIAM
-670 LDELQAILGTPAR
+670 LDELQAILGAPLR
-683 PRKKRE
+683 PRKRRE
-689 LDPLDQLT
+689 YDPLDQLT

-703 PVREESQRER
+703 PVREETQRER

-811 SKAPSAVRS
+811 AESPSAVRS
-820 TGVEPRF
+820 TGVVPRF
-827 TVVQKSLGETVRA
+827 EAVTGSLGATVRA
-840 EAARLLDLV
+840 EAGRLLERV
-849 DGTVGVVVAMQRR
+849 DGTVGVVVAMNRR
-862 EEAARWL
+862 EEARRWL
-869 AGLGE
+869 AGLGD

-925 SADRDQPDGSGVPDL
+925 SGDRDEPDANGVPDL

>member
-1 MRDREISV
+1 MAAQAQRSAVGSVHDSVRDREISV

-14 DRVYRRL
+14 DRVYQRL
-21 EEKIHEAEFLMNDA
+21 AEKIHEAEFLMDDA
-35 AKRGQ
+35 ARRGQ

-68 EDFLFGRIDLLLGKD
+68 EDFLFGRIDLLRGKD
-83 GKKGPD
+83 GKKGAD

-97 AEGAVRDDGTADIAE
+97 AEGAVRADNTADIAE

-117 RIGVLDSE
+117 RIGVLDAE

-175 ELKAFLDGGELA
+175 ELTAYLDGRQLP
-187 VIGDGALMAALGQ
+187 VIGDGALMAALSQ
-200 ARSHTMRDI
+200 ARGHTMRDI
-209 VASIQAEQDL
+209 VSSIQAEQDL
-219 VIRAPAASVTYVEG
+219 VIRAPAGSVTYVEG

-298 GAEATLYDSP
+298 GAEARLYDAP
-308 STARAKGSYRM
+308 SVARAKGSYRM
-319 LRVLRK
+319 LKVLRK

-333 GPAGMLG
+333 GPGG
-340 GADGSGT
+340 GAAPT
-347 GAGGGSASGSGASGA
+347 AGQLAFGEDDDTDAPPVPSGSL
-362 DASGA
+362 D
-367 GAGGA
+367 
-372 DASGTGTG
+372 
-380 GANGTRS
+380 
-387 GRSAGNGT
+387 
-395 GSEMSGAEASGTG
+395 
-408 VGGANGTRSG
+408 
-418 RSAGNG
+418 
-424 TGSEMSGADASGS
+424 
-437 EAGEAE
+437 
-443 ASGSGTSGA
+443 
-452 DASGTGTSG
+452 
-461 AYGTRS
+461 
-467 GRSGANGAGAGNG
+467 
-480 SGVGTA
+480 
-486 AANGRGSG
+486 
-494 TAPASSGSASAT
+494 
-506 APTQLSFG
+506 
-514 DDGDGESPAAP
+514 
-525 APVGP
+525 
-530 PTRLRV
+530 RLRV

-545 EAAELERIRRNALG
+545 TAADLDRVRRTALG

-572 KLLLDALW
+572 RLLLDALYE
-580 AQSGAATRH
+580 QSGAAGRH

-594 AAELRSS
+594 AAELRAS
-601 FDEDVTSED
+601 FDEDVAGED
-610 SFIAFLDAWWPE
+610 AFLAFLDAWWPE
-622 LTPRAVLAAMA
+622 LTPKAVLDAMA
-633 DERRLGRWARRIL
+633 DERRLGRWARRVL
-646 NPGEVRRVARSLRRD
+646 NPGEIRKVARSLKRD
-661 GHSVHDIAM
+661 GYSVHDIAL

-683 PRKKRE
+683 PRKKRDV
-689 LDPLDQLT
+689 DPLDQLT

-730 EAQDLT
+730 EAQDVT
-736 PMQWR
+736 PLQWR
-741 MVGRRGRHA
+741 MIGRRGRHA
-750 TWTVV
+750 SWTVV

-774 EALGTRP
+774 EALGTRVP
-781 RRRFELTV
+781 GSHQRPGGDGATGRSARARRFRLTV

-797 AELAAKVLALAMPG
+797 ADLASKVLALAMPG
-811 SKAPSAVRS
+811 SESPTAVRS
-820 TGVEPRF
+820 TGVQPHF
-827 TVVQKSLGETVRA
+827 TVARDSLEKTVRA
-840 EAARLLDLV
+840 AAERLLGLV
-849 DGTVGVVVAMQRR
+849 DGTVGVVVAMNRR
-862 EEAARWL
+862 AEAARWL
-869 AGLGE
+869 AGLGD
-874 RVVALGSLEAK
+874 RVAALGSLEAK

-914 LTRAT
+914 MTRAT

-925 SADRDQPDGSGVPDL
+925 SADRDEPDAAGVPDL

>member
-1 MRDREISV
+1 MAAQDAAVESLRDREIGV

-14 DRVYRRL
+14 DRVYHRL

-35 AKRGQ
+35 VKRGQ

-56 AGIHLNRLNNEF
+56 AGIHLNRLNSEF

-83 GKKGPD
+83 GERGPD
-89 GAYTAVEP
+89 GAYTSVEP
-97 AEGAVRDDGTADIAE
+97 ADDSVRDDATADIAE

-117 RIGVLDSE
+117 RIGVLDSD

-134 APAAAPFYRSTPVD
+134 APAAAPFYRSTPKD

-160 KGRRVLGVEDDLMRP
+160 KGRKVLGVEDDLMRP
-175 ELKAFLDGGELA
+175 ELTAFLGGEKLP

-209 VASIQAEQDL
+209 VSSIQAEQDL
-219 VIRAPAASVTYVEG
+219 VIRAPAASVTEVTG

-252 QDRRRYSGGILIVS
+252 QDRRRYAGGILIVS

-283 EEGQVAIRAIGSLVD
+283 EEGQVAIRAIGSLSD
-298 GAEATLYDSP
+298 DAAGLEGATAYDEP
-308 STARAKGSYRM
+308 AVARVKGSSRM
-319 LRVLRK
+319 LHVLRK
-325 AARGALEL
+325 AARSALEVPRPVDEGGRL
-333 GPAGMLG
+333 AFGEEPAQ
-340 GADGSGT
+340 A
-347 GAGGGSASGSGASGA
+347 
-362 DASGA
+362 
-367 GAGGA
+367 
-372 DASGTGTG
+372 
-380 GANGTRS
+380 
-387 GRSAGNGT
+387 
-395 GSEMSGAEASGTG
+395 
-408 VGGANGTRSG
+408 
-418 RSAGNG
+418 
-424 TGSEMSGADASGS
+424 
-437 EAGEAE
+437 
-443 ASGSGTSGA
+443 
-452 DASGTGTSG
+452 
-461 AYGTRS
+461 
-467 GRSGANGAGAGNG
+467 
-480 SGVGTA
+480 
-486 AANGRGSG
+486 
-494 TAPASSGSASAT
+494 
-506 APTQLSFG
+506 
-514 DDGDGESPAAP
+514 AAP
-525 APVGP
+525 AT

-536 VAFGRRLEL
+536 VAFGARIEL
-545 EAAELERIRRNALG
+545 EAEELRRIRHNALG

-580 AQSGAATRH
+580 NKSSGRGRY

-594 AAELRSS
+594 IAELRSS
-601 FDEDVTSED
+601 FDEDVSTETP
-610 SFIAFLDAWWPE
+610 FLEFLDAWWPE
-622 LTPRAVLAAMA
+622 LTPRRVLAAMA
-633 DERRLGRWARRIL
+633 DERRLGRWSRRIL
-646 NPGEVRRVARSLRRD
+646 NQGETRRLARSLGRLDAD
-661 GHSVHDIAM
+661 GIGPLSVHDVAL
-670 LDELQAILGTPAR
+670 LDELQALLGTPNR
-683 PRKKRE
+683 PKRKRE
-689 LDPLDQLT
+689 ADPLDQLT

-703 PVREESQRER
+703 PQREETQWER
-713 AERLAQERTEY
+713 AERLAAERTEY

-750 TWTVV
+750 TWTIV

-767 EAAEARD
+767 EAAAARD
-774 EALGTRP
+774 EALGSRP
-781 RRRFELTV
+781 RRRFTLTV

-811 SKAPSAVRS
+811 MESPAAVRS
-820 TGVEPRF
+820 TGVVPRF
-827 TVVQKSLGETVRA
+827 EPVRDGDLAATVRE
-840 EAARLLDLV
+840 EAARLLEQV
-849 DGTVGVVVAMQRR
+849 DGTVGVVVAMNRR
-862 EEAARWL
+862 ARAREWL
-869 AGLGE
+869 AELGE

-925 SADRDQPDGSGVPDL
+925 SGERDMPDEDGVPDL

>member
-1 MRDREISV
+1 MAAQDAAVDSLRDREIGV
-9 EQEHL
+9 EQDHL
-14 DRVYRRL
+14 DRVYHRL
-21 EEKIHEAEFLMNDA
+21 EEKIDEAEFLMHDA
-35 AKRGQ
+35 VKRGQ

-56 AGIHLNRLNNEF
+56 AGVHLNRLNNEF

-83 GKKGPD
+83 GERGPD
-89 GAYTAVEP
+89 GAFTSVEP
-97 AEGAVRDDGTADIAE
+97 ADDAVREDATADIAE

-117 RIGVLDSE
+117 RIGVLDSD

-134 APAAAPFYRSTPVD
+134 APAAAPFYRSTPKE

-160 KGRRVLGVEDDLMRP
+160 KGRKVLGVEDDLMRP
-175 ELKAFLDGGELA
+175 ELTAYLDGEKLP

-219 VIRAPAASVTYVEG
+219 VIRAPAASVTEVTG

-252 QDRRRYSGGILIVS
+252 QDRRRYAGGILVVS

-283 EEGQVAIRAIGSLVD
+283 EEGQVAIRAVGSLSDEAAGVE
-298 GAEATLYDSP
+298 GATTYDEP
-308 STARAKGSYRM
+308 AIARIKGSSRM
-319 LRVLRK
+319 LHVLRK
-325 AARGALEL
+325 AARGALEA
-333 GPAGMLG
+333 PKPPSSG
-340 GADGSGT
+340 GQLPFGDEPVQ
-347 GAGGGSASGSGASGA
+347 
-362 DASGA
+362 
-367 GAGGA
+367 
-372 DASGTGTG
+372 
-380 GANGTRS
+380 NGT
-387 GRSAGNGT
+387 
-395 GSEMSGAEASGTG
+395 
-408 VGGANGTRSG
+408 
-418 RSAGNG
+418 
-424 TGSEMSGADASGS
+424 
-437 EAGEAE
+437 
-443 ASGSGTSGA
+443 
-452 DASGTGTSG
+452 
-461 AYGTRS
+461 
-467 GRSGANGAGAGNG
+467 
-480 SGVGTA
+480 
-486 AANGRGSG
+486 
-494 TAPASSGSASAT
+494 AT
-506 APTQLSFG
+506 T
-514 DDGDGESPAAP
+514 
-525 APVGP
+525 

-536 VAFGRRLEL
+536 VAFGARVEL
-545 EAAELERIRRNALG
+545 EADELQRIRNNVLS

-580 AQSGAATRH
+580 SKSSGRGRY
-589 TDPEL
+589 TDPQL
-594 AAELRSS
+594 VAELRSS
-601 FDEDVTSED
+601 FDEDVSTETP
-610 SFIAFLDAWWPE
+610 FLEFLNAWWPE
-622 LTPRAVLAAMA
+622 LTPRRVLAAMA
-633 DERRLGRWARRIL
+633 DEKRLARWSRRIL
-646 NPGEVRRVARSLRRD
+646 NQGEVRRLARSLKRLD
-661 GHSVHDIAM
+661 AEGAGPLSVHDVAL
-670 LDELQAILGTPAR
+670 LDELQALLGTVVR
-683 PRKKRE
+683 PKRKRE
-689 LDPLDQLT
+689 MDPLDQLS

-703 PVREESQRER
+703 PQREETQWER
-713 AERLAQERTEY
+713 AERLAAERTEY

-750 TWTVV
+750 TWTIV

-767 EAAEARD
+767 EAAAARD
-774 EALGTRP
+774 EALGSRP
-781 RRRFELTV
+781 RRCFTLTV

-811 SKAPSAVRS
+811 MESPSAVRS
-820 TGVEPRF
+820 TGVVPRF
-827 TVVQKSLGETVRA
+827 VPVEGGDLAATVRE
-840 EAARLLDLV
+840 EARRLLAEV
-849 DGTVGVVVAMQRR
+849 DGTVGVVVAMNRR
-862 EEAARWL
+862 AQAREWL
-869 AGLGE
+869 AELGE

-925 SADRDQPDGSGVPDL
+925 SGGRDMPDEDGVPDL
-940 LRD
+940 LRE

>member
-1 MRDREISV
+1 MAAQDAAVDSLRDREIGV

-21 EEKIHEAEFLMNDA
+21 EEKIDEAEFLMRDA
-35 AKRGQ
+35 GKRGQ

-56 AGIHLNRLNNEF
+56 AGVHLNRLNNEF
-68 EDFLFGRIDLLLGKD
+68 EDFLFGRIDLLRGKD
-83 GKKGPD
+83 GERGPD
-89 GAYTAVEP
+89 GAFTSVEAADDAV
-97 AEGAVRDDGTADIAE
+97 AEDGTAVIAE
-112 TLHIG
+112 TLHVG
-117 RIGVLDSE
+117 RIGVLDSD

-134 APAAAPFYRSTPVD
+134 APAAAPFYRSTPKE

-175 ELKAFLDGGELA
+175 ELTATLEGQALP
-187 VIGDGALMAALGQ
+187 VVGDGALMAALGQ

-209 VASIQAEQDL
+209 VSSIQAEQDM
-219 VIRAPAASVTYVEG
+219 VIRAPAASVTEVSG

-252 QDRRRYSGGILIVS
+252 QDRRRYSGGILVVS

-283 EEGQVAIRAIGSLVD
+283 EEGQVAIRAVGSLSDDAAGPD
-298 GAEATLYDSP
+298 GATAYDEP
-308 STARAKGSYRM
+308 AVARVKGSSRM
-319 LRVLRK
+319 LHVLRK
-325 AARGALEL
+325 AARGALEQ
-333 GPAGMLG
+333 PAARPAPQEGQLEFG
-340 GADGSGT
+340 EAP
-347 GAGGGSASGSGASGA
+347 
-362 DASGA
+362 
-367 GAGGA
+367 
-372 DASGTGTG
+372 
-380 GANGTRS
+380 
-387 GRSAGNGT
+387 
-395 GSEMSGAEASGTG
+395 AEAGT
-408 VGGANGTRSG
+408 
-418 RSAGNG
+418 
-424 TGSEMSGADASGS
+424 
-437 EAGEAE
+437 
-443 ASGSGTSGA
+443 
-452 DASGTGTSG
+452 
-461 AYGTRS
+461 
-467 GRSGANGAGAGNG
+467 
-480 SGVGTA
+480 
-486 AANGRGSG
+486 
-494 TAPASSGSASAT
+494 
-506 APTQLSFG
+506 
-514 DDGDGESPAAP
+514 
-525 APVGP
+525 

-536 VAFGRRLEL
+536 VAFGARIEL
-545 EAAELERIRRNALG
+545 EADELRRIRHNVLG

-580 AQSGAATRH
+580 NKSSGRGRY

-601 FDEDVTSED
+601 FDEDVSTETP
-610 SFIAFLDAWWPE
+610 FLTFLNAWWPE
-622 LTPRAVLAAMA
+622 LTPRQVLAAMS
-633 DERRLGRWARRIL
+633 DERRLSRWARRIL
-646 NPGEVRRVARSLRRD
+646 NQGEVRRLARSLRRLD
-661 GHSVHDIAM
+661 GEGKGALSVHDVAL
-670 LDELQAILGTPAR
+670 LDELQTLLGTPAR
-683 PRKKRE
+683 PKRKRE
-689 LDPLDQLT
+689 ADPLDQLT

-703 PVREESQRER
+703 PQREETQRER
-713 AERLAQERTEY
+713 AERLAAERTEY

-750 TWTVV
+750 TWTIV
-755 GDPAQSSWSDPD
+755 GDAAQSSWSDPD
-767 EAAEARD
+767 EASAARD
-774 EALGTRP
+774 EALGNRP
-781 RRRFELTV
+781 RRRFTLTV

-797 AELAAKVLALAMPG
+797 AELAARVLALAMPG
-811 SKAPSAVRS
+811 MESPAAVRS

-827 TVVQKSLGETVRA
+827 ETVRDGDLA
-840 EAARLLDLV
+840 GTVREEARRLLDRV
-849 DGTVGVVVAMQRR
+849 DGTVGVVVAMNRR
-862 EEAARWL
+862 AEARAWLEE
-869 AGLGE
+869 LGE

-925 SADRDQPDGSGVPDL
+925 SGERDLPDEDGVPDL

>member
-1 MRDREISV
+1 MAAQEAVDTVDTARDREIGV

-14 DRVYRRL
+14 DQVYRRL
-21 EEKIHEAEFLMNDA
+21 EEKIREAEFLMNDA
-35 AKRGQ
+35 AQRGQ

-68 EDFLFGRIDLLLGKD
+68 EDFLFGRIDLLYGKD

-89 GAYTAVEP
+89 GAYTSVEP
-97 AEGAVRDDGTADIAE
+97 AENAVRPDNTADIGE

-117 RIGVLDSE
+117 RIGVLDSD

-160 KGRRVLGVEDDLMRP
+160 KGRKVLGVEDDLMRP
-175 ELKAFLDGGELA
+175 ELKATLDGRELP

-209 VASIQAEQDL
+209 VSSIQAEQDL

-252 QDRRRYSGGILIVS
+252 QDRRRYAGGILIVS

-271 VAYTEGVLPSLG
+271 VSYTEGVLPSLG
-283 EEGQVAIRAIGSLVD
+283 EEGQVAIRALGSLVD
-298 GAEATLYDSP
+298 GVEATTYDEP
-308 STARAKGSYRM
+308 AVARVKGSSRM
-319 LRVLRK
+319 VAVLRK
-325 AARGALEL
+325 AARGALETPAPRAQAQLAL
-333 GPAGMLG
+333 GE
-340 GADGSGT
+340 DE
-347 GAGGGSASGSGASGA
+347 
-362 DASGA
+362 D
-367 GAGGA
+367 
-372 DASGTGTG
+372 
-380 GANGTRS
+380 
-387 GRSAGNGT
+387 
-395 GSEMSGAEASGTG
+395 
-408 VGGANGTRSG
+408 
-418 RSAGNG
+418 
-424 TGSEMSGADASGS
+424 
-437 EAGEAE
+437 
-443 ASGSGTSGA
+443 
-452 DASGTGTSG
+452 
-461 AYGTRS
+461 
-467 GRSGANGAGAGNG
+467 
-480 SGVGTA
+480 
-486 AANGRGSG
+486 
-494 TAPASSGSASAT
+494 
-506 APTQLSFG
+506 
-514 DDGDGESPAAP
+514 AP
-525 APVGP
+525 APAGT

-545 EAAELERIRRNALG
+545 ESDELQRIRHNVLG
-559 GTAPVNLL
+559 GSAPVNLL

-572 KLLLDALW
+572 RLLLDALY
-580 AQSGAATRH
+580 AKSGAVGRH
-589 TDPEL
+589 SDPEL

-601 FDEDVTSED
+601 FDEDVSTED
-610 SFIAFLDAWWPE
+610 SFLLFLDAWWPE
-622 LTPRAVLAAMA
+622 LTPRQVLDAMA
-633 DERRLGRWARRIL
+633 DEKRLGRWARRIL

-661 GHSVHDIAM
+661 ALSVHDVAL
-670 LDELQAILGTPAR
+670 LDELHTLLGAPAR

-689 LDPLDQLT
+689 YDPLDQLT

-703 PVREESQRER
+703 PVREETQWER
-713 AERLAQERTEY
+713 AERLAAERTEY

-755 GDPAQSSWSDPD
+755 GDPAQSSWSTPD

-774 EALGTRP
+774 EALGSRP

-811 SKAPSAVRS
+811 STSPRAVRS

-827 TVVQKSLGETVRA
+827 VAVAEKADLAETVRN
-840 EAARLLDLV
+840 EARRLLERV
-849 DGTVGVVVAMQRR
+849 DGTVGVVVAMNRR
-862 EEAARWL
+862 EQAARWL
-869 AGLGE
+869 ADLGD

-925 SADRDQPDGSGVPDL
+925 SGARDVPDADGVPDL